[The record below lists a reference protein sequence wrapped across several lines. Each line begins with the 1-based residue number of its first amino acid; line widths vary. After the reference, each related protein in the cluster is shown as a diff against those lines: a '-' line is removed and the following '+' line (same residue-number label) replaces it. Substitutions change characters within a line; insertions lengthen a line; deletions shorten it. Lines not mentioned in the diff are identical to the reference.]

1 MSRGSGPPRTGARPR
16 RLRPP
21 GIRGGT
27 PAAVRSLVGAL
38 AAALILA
45 GCGRET
51 AADGPRLYVTSG
63 FGDEALI
70 LDPVEG
76 VVVDRRALDPR
87 PGERDEPH
95 GVAVSPD
102 GRHWYATLSHGEP
115 TLWKFE
121 TREDRRVGTLTLP
134 LRGAARVEVSPDGSR
149 AAVADYWLG
158 GLGEPS
164 QIAVVEL
171 ATLRVVDAP
180 TVCPAPHHAAWDPEG
195 ERLAVTCSLSDEVV
209 ILAAGTLEPLARFPV
224 LSEPTPSPGNPVA
237 KPMNLAWSPDG
248 ARVYVTLA
256 RSGRVAAFRADG
268 TPVWSTATGD
278 GPAQIAITPGGEWL
292 VVAHRGGGTLGLVD
306 AATGEARALPLGE
319 AVHPHGVA
327 LDTTGTRAFVTF
339 EGTTT
344 SEGGVTAVDL
354 EEGQLLWTVR
364 AGLFTLGVA
373 YLPAVPAP
381 SGAAGTSSSGAS
393 GEASRSSSSETELMQ

>member
-1 MSRGSGPPRTGARPR
+1 MVVGAC
-16 RLRPP
+16 
-21 GIRGGT
+21 GGGT
-27 PAAVRSLVGAL
+27 
-38 AAALILA
+38 A
-45 GCGRET
+45 G
-51 AADGPRLYVTSG
+51 DGPRLYVTSG

-76 VVVDRRALDPR
+76 VVMDRRSLDPR

-95 GVAVSPD
+95 GIDVSPD

-121 TREDRRVGTLTLP
+121 TREDRRVGTVTLP
-134 LRGAARVEVSPDGSR
+134 LRGAARVEVSPDGSH

-164 QIAVVEL
+164 QVALVEL
-171 ATLRVVDAP
+171 ATLRVIDTP
-180 TVCPAPHHAAWDPEG
+180 TVCPAPHHAAWDPAG
-195 ERLAVTCSLSDEVV
+195 ARLAVTCSLSDEVV
-209 ILAAGTLEPLARFPV
+209 ILDAATLEPEARFPV
-224 LSEPTPSPGNPVA
+224 LAQPNPSPGNPVA
-237 KPMNLAWSPDG
+237 KPMNVAWSPDG
-248 ARVYVTLA
+248 SRIYVTLA
-256 RSGRVAAFRADG
+256 RSGRVAAFEVDG

-278 GPAQIAITPGGEWL
+278 GPAQIEITPGGEWL

-306 AATGEARALPLGE
+306 AATGEARVLPLAE

-344 SEGGVTAVDL
+344 SEGGVAAVDL
-354 EEGQLLWTVR
+354 EEGRVLWSVR

-381 SGAAGTSSSGAS
+381 SEAAGASSSGVS